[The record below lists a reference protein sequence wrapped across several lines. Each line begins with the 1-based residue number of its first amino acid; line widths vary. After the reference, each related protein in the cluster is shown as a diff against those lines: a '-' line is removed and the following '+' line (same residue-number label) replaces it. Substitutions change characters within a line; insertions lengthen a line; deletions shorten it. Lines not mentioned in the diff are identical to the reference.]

1 MVSFVPPDAR
11 DGDSEKEDGAQT
23 PPGDV
28 LDAVWRG
35 RHAGEDALRAAYLA
49 LYQCESL

>member
-11 DGDSEKEDGAQT
+11 GGDSEKEDGAQT